1 VEAADNNSASI
12 GAEFRTSWTLLA
24 GATMGAIVGIAALP
38 FYTFGIFMAALES
51 QEHWARTE
59 ISLAQTL
66 WAGGLALASP
76 FVGGLIDRYGHRLP
90 IAISFAAIVL
100 SFLTLSQWVE
110 TPHQFI
116 AVYAVMAVFGA
127 ASSPLPFAKIV
138 AARFERGRGIA
149 LGITLA
155 GTGISAFAAP
165 LYLSPLIAHWGWRG
179 GYLGMACL
187 IIVLAPLALWLLGRP
202 TPTRRAAAVITVA
215 TGLSVGEALRR
226 VTFWQL
232 CVIFFLVTLGSSGL
246 VAHLVPLLK
255 SAGQAPAR
263 AASIVSTVG
272 LSVVAGRLTI
282 GALIDRFQVRFVA
295 AGAFFL
301 TATGCLLL
309 WVDVK
314 FAWLAALG
322 VGFALGTEVDMMG
335 YCTAR
340 FFGFKRYGVLYGS
353 QYGLTI
359 VGVAT
364 SPVWMGALSQ
374 RHGYPPVLEV
384 AVGVTALAALL
395 SLALPR
401 TPPPA
406 SA

>member
-1 VEAADNNSASI
+1 MTTPDRNGTGV
-12 GAEFRTSWTLLA
+12 GAEFRSSWTLLA
-24 GATMGAIVGIAALP
+24 GATLGAITGIAALP
-38 FYTFGIFMAALES
+38 FYTFGIFMAALEA
-51 QEHWARTE
+51 QEHWVRTE
-59 ISLAQTL
+59 ISLAQAM
-66 WAGGLALASP
+66 WAAGLALASP
-76 FVGGLIDRYGHRLP
+76 FVGDLIDRYGHRLP
-90 IAISFAAIVL
+90 IAISFVAIVV
-100 SFLTLSQWVE
+100 SFLTLSTFVH
-110 TPHQFI
+110 TPQQFI
-116 AVYAVMAVFGA
+116 LIYALMAVFGA

-138 AARFERGRGIA
+138 AARFDQGRGIA

-165 LYLSPLIAHWGWRG
+165 LYLSPIIARWGWRG

-187 IIVLAPLALWLLGRP
+187 IIVLAPLALWLLGRQA
-202 TPTRRAAAVITVA
+202 PTRHTAPAPVA
-215 TGLSVGEALRR
+215 TSGMTVHEALRK

-232 CVIFFLVTLGSSGL
+232 CLIFFLVTLGSSGL
-246 VAHLVPLLK
+246 VAHLVPLLR

-282 GALIDRFQVRFVA
+282 GALIDRFPVRFVA
-295 AGAFFL
+295 AAAFAL
-301 TATGCLLL
+301 TATGCFLL

-322 VGFALGTEVDMMG
+322 IGFALGTEVDMMG

-364 SPVWMGALSQ
+364 SPIWMGALSQ
-374 RHGYPPVLEV
+374 KHGYPLVLELS
-384 AVGVTALAALL
+384 VGLTALAALL
-395 SLALPR
+395 SLALPHA
-401 TPPPA
+401 PLPA
-406 SA
+406 TA